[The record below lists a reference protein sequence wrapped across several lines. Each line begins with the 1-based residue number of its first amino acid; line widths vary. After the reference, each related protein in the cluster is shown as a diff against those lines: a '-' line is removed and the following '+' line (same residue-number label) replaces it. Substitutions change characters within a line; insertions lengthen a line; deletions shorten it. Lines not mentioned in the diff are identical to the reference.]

1 MSDVT
6 ARLRSRVRNRS
17 AIRNRHSDD
26 RDWNAARIVNRGV
39 RYRRASVQEDDGA
52 PAVDAASGEAF
63 FFCGPVLRH
72 RRSPVLASRLGESMR
87 RRAFIVALGG
97 AAAWPL
103 TACAPAAMGPVT
115 YFADPGQYEYFSCG
129 LLAERRKFWAEREL
143 ELKLLM
149 DKAEQS
155 SGGVHK
161 CHRLQGRPHCC
172 AGRNQGDR
180 RNAARQAMRRPR

>member
-1 MSDVT
+1 
-6 ARLRSRVRNRS
+6 
-17 AIRNRHSDD
+17 
-26 RDWNAARIVNRGV
+26 
-39 RYRRASVQEDDGA
+39 
-52 PAVDAASGEAF
+52 
-63 FFCGPVLRH
+63 
-72 RRSPVLASRLGESMR
+72 MR

-149 DKAEQS
+149 DKAERHSLIARGQKS
-155 SGGVHK
+155 
-161 CHRLQGRPHCC
+161 LQ
-172 AGRNQGDR
+172 
-180 RNAARQAMRRPR
+180 RRPR